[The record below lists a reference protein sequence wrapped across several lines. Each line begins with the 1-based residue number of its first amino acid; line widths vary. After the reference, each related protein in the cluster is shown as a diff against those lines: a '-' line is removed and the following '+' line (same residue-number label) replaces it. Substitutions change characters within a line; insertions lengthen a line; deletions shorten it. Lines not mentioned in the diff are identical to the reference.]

1 LYDGEPNTLYSR
13 DENFA
18 MKATNHF
25 VSGRNK
31 FFILAL
37 LSLLIFGCASGGA
50 SRDSMN
56 KRISISYATVVS
68 VEQVQLK
75 SEAGKAAAIG
85 GLWGLLG
92 GFGGNRRDS
101 VSGAVV
107 GAALLGGTTLI
118 AEGSNN
124 AFAYI
129 LKGKNNQEFKILT
142 EQGGIQAGDCVAV
155 ESGTHT
161 NLRRVSAVYCQT
173 TGEHTTIDKSL
184 LRKIEEEASECHQA
198 KEQLL
203 ITSGAEFDAVVRKV
217 KALCDD

>member
-1 LYDGEPNTLYSR
+1 
-13 DENFA
+13 
-18 MKATNHF
+18 MKDANHF
-25 VSGRNK
+25 VSTRNK
-31 FFILAL
+31 YFL
-37 LSLLIFGCASGGA
+37 LVFLSILIFGCASDGV

-56 KRISISYATVVS
+56 RRISISYATVVS

-92 GFGGNRRDS
+92 GFGSNRRAA
-101 VSGAVV
+101 VNRAVV

-124 AFAYI
+124 VFAYI
-129 LKGKNNQEFKILT
+129 LKGKNNKEFKILT
-142 EQGGIQAGDCVAV
+142 EQGGMQASDCVAV

-161 NLRRVSAVYCQT
+161 NLRRVSTVYCQAA
-173 TGEHTTIDKSL
+173 GGHSTIEKSL
-184 LRKIEEEASECHQA
+184 LRKIEEDASECHQA

-217 KALCDD
+217 KALCDN

>member
-1 LYDGEPNTLYSR
+1 
-13 DENFA
+13 
-18 MKATNHF
+18 MKAANHF
-25 VSGRNK
+25 VSTITK
-31 FFILAL
+31 YFLLAF
-37 LSLLIFGCASGGA
+37 LSILIFGCASDGV

-56 KRISISYATVVS
+56 RRSSISYATVVS
-68 VEQVQLK
+68 VEQVKLK

-85 GLWGLLG
+85 GLWGVLG
-92 GFGGNRRDS
+92 GFVGNRRDA

-124 AFAYI
+124 AVAYI
-129 LKGKNNQEFKILT
+129 VKGKNNKEFKILT
-142 EQGGIQAGDCVAV
+142 EQDGTQAGDCVAV

-161 NLRRVSAVYCQT
+161 NLRRVSTAYCQAA
-173 TGEHTTIDKSL
+173 GQHSPIEKSL
-184 LRKIEEEASECHQA
+184 PREIDEDASECHHA

-217 KALCDD
+217 KALCDN

>member
-1 LYDGEPNTLYSR
+1 
-13 DENFA
+13 
-18 MKATNHF
+18 MKAANHF
-25 VSGRNK
+25 VSTRSK
-31 FFILAL
+31 YILLAF
-37 LSLLIFGCASGGA
+37 LSILIFGCASGGV

-68 VEQVQLK
+68 VEQVRLE

-92 GFGGNRRDS
+92 GFGGNRRDA
-101 VSGAVV
+101 VSGAVI

-129 LKGKNNQEFKILT
+129 LKGKNNKEFKILT
-142 EQGGIQAGDCVAV
+142 EQGGMQAGDCIAV

-161 NLRRVSAVYCQT
+161 NLRRVSMAYCQAA
-173 TGEHTTIDKSL
+173 GGHSSVEQSL
-184 LRKIEEEASECHQA
+184 LREIEEDASECHQA

-203 ITSGAEFDAVVRKV
+203 ITTGAEFDAVVRKV
-217 KALCDD
+217 KALCDN